1 MIKRLSHATVWV
13 TNQEEAKRF
22 YTEKLGFEVRMDVS
36 MDNGFR
42 WLTVGPKDQP
52 DLQMILME
60 PKPGPML
67 DAETASQIRALVEK
81 GALGPGAFHTDDC
94 RATYAELSKR
104 GVQFL
109 SPPEDKFYGT
119 EALLKDNS
127 GNWFS
132 MTQPNPDYRPPA
144 DRDGKGAAASV

>member
-1 MIKRLSHATVWV
+1 MIKTLSHATVWV
-13 TNQEEAKRF
+13 TNQDEAKRF
-22 YTEKLGFEVRMDVS
+22 YTEKLGFEVRIDVS

-60 PKPGPML
+60 PKPGPMM
-67 DAETASQIRALVEK
+67 DAETAAQIRALVAK
-81 GALGPGAFHTDDC
+81 GALGPGAFHTEDC
-94 RATYAELSKR
+94 RATYAELKKR
-104 GVQFL
+104 GVEFL
-109 SPPEDKFYGT
+109 APPEDKFYGT

-132 MTQPNPDYRPPA
+132 MTQPNPDYKPTPQEKA
-144 DRDGKGAAASV
+144 TTGA